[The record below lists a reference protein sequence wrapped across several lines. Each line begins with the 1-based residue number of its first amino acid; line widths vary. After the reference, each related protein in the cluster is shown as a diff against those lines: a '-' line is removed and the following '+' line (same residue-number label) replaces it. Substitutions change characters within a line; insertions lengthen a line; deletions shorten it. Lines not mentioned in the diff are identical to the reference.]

1 MKWMMPVV
9 LAACLCG
16 CGERGAREPQGTTPL
31 VFEEIPDTSG
41 LSKGEPLLSHI
52 EPYRMPNGA
61 LRFRGTLDF
70 PDGTRFQVTI
80 LDQSRNAILQRLQLT
95 VRDRRF
101 DSPPIL
107 GERGPLP
114 KGRYRLEYLAHFNDA
129 WQPAHVLE
137 ATDHGRR
144 LRGPGVTMTR
154 QGPAAFF
161 LVEERTL

>member
-1 MKWMMPVV
+1 MLPVA
-9 LAACLCG
+9 LALSLAG
-16 CGERGAREPQGTTPL
+16 CGGRGDRDPQGTTPL
-31 VFEEIPDTSG
+31 VFDELPDTSG
-41 LSKGEPLLSHI
+41 LSKGEPLLTRI

-61 LRFRGTLDF
+61 LRFRGALDF
-70 PDGTRFQVTI
+70 PDGTRLQVTI
-80 LDQSRNAILQRLQLT
+80 LDKSRNVVVGRWQMT
-95 VRDRRF
+95 VRNRRF

-114 KGRYRLEYLAHFNDA
+114 TGLYRLEYLAHFNDA
-129 WQPAHVLE
+129 WQPPDVLE

-161 LVEERTL
+161 LAEERRL